1 MGRKYFAKL
10 RYPIDGDWLSTPEFL
25 LFGKLFHL
33 EEVEADFFVGLFVSL

>member
-10 RYPIDGDWLSTPEFL
+10 RYPIDGNRLSTPEFL

-33 EEVEADFFVGLFVSL
+33 EEVETDFFVALFVSL